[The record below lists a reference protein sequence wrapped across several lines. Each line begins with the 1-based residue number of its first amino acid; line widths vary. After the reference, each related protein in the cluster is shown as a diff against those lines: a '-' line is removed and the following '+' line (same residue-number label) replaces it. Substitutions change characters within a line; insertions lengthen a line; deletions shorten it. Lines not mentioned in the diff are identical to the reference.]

1 MNLLDSRESSAHPAS
16 GEPSKEA
23 WSDSCRLED
32 LAFLH
37 RGFTAYAHQLDLDER
52 WARRWTTRWKLTRD
66 TTATYPVRDLNEVDV
81 SRTLPVRRFTWRTD
95 QYHRPGLEYMVS
107 TSRHHGY
114 ESFEEEC
121 LLLVSDFAAGL
132 REALSQPF
140 RLRFYVG
147 GKRVDH
153 TPDYLLLTDSGPFVI
168 DVRPAGR
175 IHPEDELKFAATF
188 EAALAAGWRYGV
200 VTGWRRY
207 VWDTVDALSAGRR
220 PLTNVLDMHGQLC
233 RAAAQ
238 GPLLLGD
245 LVEQCSLPAVARA
258 HVPHLLWRRELGV
271 DLSEPYGDA
280 SLIRLAPVAPGSG
293 RS

>member
-1 MNLLDSRESSAHPAS
+1 MRDSGPSSIRRVPE
-16 GEPSKEA
+16 EPQRDT

-37 RGFTAYAHQLDLDER
+37 RGFTEYAYQLDLDER
-52 WARRWTTRWKLTRD
+52 WARRWTTTWKFGRD
-66 TTATYPVRDLNEVDV
+66 AADMYSVRDLNEVDV
-81 SRTLPVRRFTWRTD
+81 SRTAPVRRFTWRTD
-95 QYHRPGLEYMVS
+95 QHHRPGLEYMVS
-107 TSRHHGY
+107 TRRHHGF

-121 LLLVSDFAAGL
+121 LLLVADFAAGL

-140 RLRFYVG
+140 RLRFYAG

-175 IHPEDELKFAATF
+175 IRPEDELKFAATF

-200 VTGWRRY
+200 VTGWRRH
-207 VWDTVDALSAGRR
+207 VWESVDAFSAERR
-220 PLTNVLDMHGQLC
+220 PLANVLDTQGQL
-233 RAAAQ
+233 RVAASQ
-238 GPLLLGD
+238 GPLPLRD
-245 LVEQCSLPAVARA
+245 LVDRCSIPAVARA
-258 HVPHLLWRRELGV
+258 HALHLLWRRELGA
-271 DLSEPYGDA
+271 DLSVPYGDA
-280 SLIRLAPVAPGSG
+280 SLIRLAPAGLRGV